1 MDKFLRLLNI
11 WYWIDI
17 QKKNSVTKEF
27 HFEVPNR
34 STCASISNLKN
45 GFQSCFTPPQKWFY
59 CSEGEELSSSNAGA
73 QCEKVP

>member
-1 MDKFLRLLNI
+1 M
-11 WYWIDI
+11 
-17 QKKNSVTKEF
+17 TKEF